1 MDITK
6 KFATFDEQL
15 KIIEDK
21 GFKISDRE
29 ECLNFLKR
37 VNYYDISAYFLP
49 FRNSDHTI
57 QKGIEFKRIYKIYE
71 FDRKVRSLIFY
82 VIEEIELYLR
92 TQLSY
97 YHAEKY
103 GAMGYE
109 NKENF
114 NEFYNHQEFLE
125 RVKAECIKRNN
136 KNAVIVHHNE
146 KYNGKIPIWVLVSFF
161 SIGTLSRFFGNMK
174 TSDKKAIAKNLY
186 ATKLKLL
193 ESWLKCLT
201 VLRNKCAHYSR
212 LYFLKF
218 SNYPKLPKN
227 SDLKTNSRL
236 FGQILVLKFLHV
248 NDNSWNNNFILSLE
262 SLFEEYSEYIRF
274 RDIGFPENWKEILSK

>member
-1 MDITK
+1 MKEYGNLFASNDKKDEDAIDTSIDI
-6 KFATFDEQL
+6 F
-15 KIIEDK
+15 
-21 GFKISDRE
+21 
-29 ECLNFLKR
+29 N
-37 VNYYDISAYFLP
+37 
-49 FRNSDHTI
+49 
-57 QKGIEFKRIYKIYE
+57 GIEENATSTQPITTNEKKSRNLYNQLNDNSKMIYDK
-71 FDRKVRSLIFY
+71 L
-82 VIEEIELYLR
+82 
-92 TQLSY
+92 
-97 YHAEKY
+97 
-103 GAMGYE
+103 YE

-114 NEFYNHQEFLE
+114 NEFHNHQEFLA
-125 RVKAECIKRNN
+125 RVKDECIKRNN

-174 TSDKKAIAKNLY
+174 TSDKKTIAKNLY

-218 SNYPKLPKN
+218 SNYPKLPKD

-236 FGQILVLKFLHV
+236 FGQMLVLNL
-248 NDNSWNNNFILSLE
+248 WNLCLKNI
-262 SLFEEYSEYIRF
+262 
-274 RDIGFPENWKEILSK
+274 ENI